1 MSTTTIILTMIGI
14 YYLYDGILN
23 CYRFFTER
31 LDVEILGYIAL
42 ERYVNGIMFSIL
54 MGIFAIMLGWAL
66 DLDLYLIAIT
76 VFVLNIIQNTR
87 FKLRLREEKKR
98 DYFKEELEHY
108 QNIIDDPE
116 ADPSS
121 KDAAKHLRKM
131 SIRFKSE
138 KINNN
143 E

>member
-23 CYRFFTER
+23 CYRFFTKK

-42 ERYVNGIMFSIL
+42 ERYVNEIMVSII
-54 MGIFAIMLGWAL
+54 MGILLIMIGWAFE
-66 DLDLYLIAIT
+66 LDLYLIAIT
-76 VFVLNIIQNTR
+76 VLVLNIIQNTR
-87 FKLRLREEKKR
+87 FKLRLRKEKKR
-98 DYFKEELEHY
+98 DHSKEELEHY

-131 SIRFKSE
+131 SIQFKSE
-138 KINNN
+138 EI
-143 E
+143 